1 MRSRGRESQ
10 VLDGYEVMW
19 REVTGKVVFSRRLE
33 RAFDC
38 IFGIKNKNQEIL
50 AELIVATAREIK
62 NPFGGL
68 SGITSPGLVRSQFRQ
83 EISQVAR
90 STSPITGTRF

>member
-19 REVTGKVVFSRRLE
+19 REATGKVVFSRRLE

-38 IFGIKNKNQEIL
+38 IFGIKNKNQEIY
-50 AELIVATAREIK
+50 
-62 NPFGGL
+62 FL
-68 SGITSPGLVRSQFRQ
+68 SGAARGLFEYILRDIQFQ
-83 EISQVAR
+83 FFKEAFLEV
-90 STSPITGTRF
+90 

>member
-38 IFGIKNKNQEIL
+38 IFGIKNKNQEIY
-50 AELIVATAREIK
+50 
-62 NPFGGL
+62 FL
-68 SGITSPGLVRSQFRQ
+68 SGAARGLLVVLFGVDKKFDNKKKYFFFFS
-83 EISQVAR
+83 
-90 STSPITGTRF
+90 